1 MVRNDVRRPG
11 EVYFVQHGND
21 GPVKIGFRSLSSED
35 RIANLQTGN
44 PVELRR
50 LAALPGTPEDEKTLH
65 HSFRKLRIRGEWFR
79 LEEPLLGFIRA
90 VQRGI
95 LVRQQKVE
103 E

>member
-1 MVRNDVRRPG
+1 
-11 EVYFVQHGND
+11 
-21 GPVKIGFRSLSSED
+21 
-35 RIANLQTGN
+35 
-44 PVELRR
+44 